1 MQARKGVSGGRGRT
15 RDGFC
20 VGGYVVPM
28 KTTPGWSTGWSI
40 VRLLVALLVVAALV
54 AQLSRSISNA
64 MDRGSGE
71 WTVTANFFSFFTVL
85 SNVFS
90 VIVLVI
96 LGIVGLTRRS
106 AAPPS
111 TPSTALTFAHASVM
125 TYMIVTGV
133 VYNTLLR
140 GVALPQ
146 GTTVVWSNEVL
157 HVVGPLFLLVDLII
171 GTWPPRLPWRA
182 VLGILVF
189 PVLWIVYTLVRG
201 PLVTNPVTGA
211 AWWYPYP
218 FLDPH
223 VIGGYA
229 GMVPYILGIAV
240 GLALFATGVVY
251 VGRRRFS
258 GASAEPAVSPA
269 GQVL

>member
-1 MQARKGVSGGRGRT
+1 MT
-15 RDGFC
+15 
-20 VGGYVVPM
+20 
-28 KTTPGWSTGWSI
+28 TTPRWSTGWSI
-40 VRLLVALLVVAALV
+40 LRLLVALLILAALV

-64 MDRGSGE
+64 MERGGGE

-85 SNVFS
+85 SNALSMV
-90 VIVLVI
+90 VLMI
-96 LGIVGLTRRS
+96 LGVVALTRRATS
-106 AAPPS
+106 PS
-111 TPSTALTFAHASVM
+111 PSTALSFAHASVM

-157 HVVGPLFLLVDLII
+157 HVVAPLFLLVDLIV
-171 GTWPPRLPWRA
+171 GTWPPRLPRRA

-223 VIGGYA
+223 VVGGYA
-229 GMVPYILGIAV
+229 GTVPYILGIAV
-240 GLALFATGVVY
+240 GLALFAAGVVS
-251 VGRRRFS
+251 VGRRR
-258 GASAEPAVSPA
+258 SAGPSAAPEALSPA
-269 GQVL
+269 GQAQ